1 MLEQGAAA
9 QLAAV
14 RERRVSCAELMRATL
29 ERIEAVNPAVN
40 AIVALRPRDAL
51 LDEARAQDARLAA
64 GDLPGALFGLP
75 LAIKDLEA
83 VRGIRTTKGS
93 PIFRD
98 HVPDADS
105 LMVSRLRA
113 AGGIPIGKTNV
124 PEFGLGSQTYNTVYG
139 PTRNAYDPA
148 LTAGGSSGGAAVA
161 LATRMLALAD
171 GSDYGGSL
179 RNPAGWNNV
188 FGFRPGIGRVPS
200 GERDPWLP
208 SMGVLGPMAR
218 NVPDLALLLSVQ
230 AGFDAGEPL
239 SSRDDPRALAA
250 PLGRDLRGTRIAWG
264 GDLGG
269 AMPFE
274 PGVLALCHDALAAFE
289 RLGCVVEEAV
299 PDFDYDRLWQAFV
312 TLRSWQSGF
321 TLQEHYQDKQ
331 RRALLKPEAAW
342 EVEQALALSVPDLL
356 RASEVRAVWT
366 ETMRRFLQRH
376 DCLVLPT
383 AQVFAFPVEQAWPRA
398 IAGQAMATY
407 HAWMQVMV
415 PATMA
420 GCPALAAPAG
430 FDGLGRAMGLQLVVA
445 PHAERACLELAHG
458 YDLATRWTERAPPP
472 PP

>member
-1 MLEQGAAA
+1 MLEQGAVA
-9 QLAAV
+9 QLASV
-14 RERRVSCAELMRATL
+14 RERRVSCAELMQATL
-29 ERIEAVNPAVN
+29 DRIEAVNPAVN
-40 AIVALRPRDAL
+40 AIVALRPADEL
-51 LDEARAQDARLAA
+51 LTEARTHDARLARGEA
-64 GDLPGALFGLP
+64 PGALFGLP
-75 LAIKDLEA
+75 LAIKDTEA
-83 VRGIRTTKGS
+83 VRGIRSTKGS

-98 HVPDADS
+98 HVPDADC

-124 PEFGLGSQTYNTVYG
+124 PEFALGSQTYNNVYG
-139 PTRNAYDPA
+139 PTRNAYDHG

-188 FGFRPGIGRVPS
+188 FGFRPSVGLVPS

-218 NVPDLALLLSVQ
+218 DVPDLALLLSVQ
-230 AGFDAGEPL
+230 AGFDASEPL
-239 SSRDDPRALAA
+239 SVQGDPQALAA
-250 PLGRDLRGTRIAWG
+250 PLGRELRGTRIAWG

-274 PGVLALCHDALAAFE
+274 PGVLDLCREALAAFTE
-289 RLGCVVEEAV
+289 LGCVVEPAAPE
-299 PDFDYDRLWQAFV
+299 FDYEMLWRAFA
-312 TLRSWQSGF
+312 TLRGWQTGF
-321 TLQEHYQDKQ
+321 TLLEHYRDPA
-331 RRALLKPEAAW
+331 RRALLKPEVVW
-342 EVEQALALSVPDLL
+342 EVEHGLSLSLADVV
-356 RASEVRAVWT
+356 RASEVRAAWT
-366 ETMRRFLQRH
+366 GVMRRFLVRH

-383 AQVFAFPVEQAWPRA
+383 AQVFAFPVEQPWPRS
-398 IAGQAMATY
+398 IAGRAMATY
-407 HAWMQVMV
+407 HAWMQVMI

-430 FDGLGRAMGLQLVVA
+430 FDAGGRAMGIQLVMA

-472 PP
+472 PV

>member
-1 MLEQGAAA
+1 M

-14 RERRVSCAELMRATL
+14 RDRQVSCAELMRATL
-29 ERIEAVNPAVN
+29 DRIAAANPAVN
-40 AIVALRPRDAL
+40 AIVALRDEDEL
-51 LDEARAQDARLAA
+51 LAEAQAHDARLAN
-64 GDLPGALFGLP
+64 GETPGALFGLP
-75 LAIKDLEA
+75 MAIKDMEA

-98 HVPDADS
+98 AVPDADC

-124 PEFGLGSQTYNTVYG
+124 PEFALGSQTYNTVYG
-139 PTRNAYDPA
+139 PTRNAYDHR

-188 FGFRPGIGRVPS
+188 FGLRPSIGRAPS

-218 NVPDLALLLSVQ
+218 DVPDLALLLSVQ
-230 AGFDAGEPL
+230 AGFDPCEPL
-239 SSRDDPRALAA
+239 SSRDDPQALAA
-250 PLGRDLRGTRIAWG
+250 PLGRDLRGMRIAWG

-269 AMPFE
+269 ALPFE
-274 PGVLALCHDALAAFE
+274 SGVLDLCRQAVAAFTQ
-289 RLGCVVEEAV
+289 LGCTVEEAA
-299 PDFDYDRLWQAFV
+299 PEFDYERLWQAFV
-312 TLRSWQSGF
+312 TLRGWQTGF
-321 TLQEHYQDKQ
+321 SLLEHYRDPQ
-331 RRALLKPEAAW
+331 RRTMLKPEAAW
-342 EVEQALALSVPDLL
+342 EVEQVLSLTVPELVQ
-356 RASEVRAVWT
+356 ASEVRAAWT
-366 ETMRRFLQRH
+366 AAMRRFLQRH

-383 AQVFAFPVEQAWPRA
+383 AQVFAFPVEQPWPKA

-407 HAWMQVMV
+407 HAWMKIMV

-430 FDGLGRAMGLQLVVA
+430 FDAGGRAMGIQLIAA
-445 PHAERACLELAHG
+445 PHAERTCLELAHG
-458 YDLATRWTERAPPP
+458 YDLATGWTQRTPSPPP
-472 PP
+472 G